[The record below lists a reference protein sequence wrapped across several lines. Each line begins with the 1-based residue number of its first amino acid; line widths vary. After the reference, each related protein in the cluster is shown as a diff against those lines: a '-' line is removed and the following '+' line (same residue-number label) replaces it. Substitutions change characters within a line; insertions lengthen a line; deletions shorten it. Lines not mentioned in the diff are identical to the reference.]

1 MSAAHIGLDIP
12 SQERVFLFSIHL
24 HDKTSIDLCFEG
36 RSSHDKSLI
45 AYDLVC
51 IPHPLLLFVQT
62 LPDLDTEQMLSF
74 EIIMGN
80 KCYGLFKQI
89 CIHYITYNHISKQ
102 IFSPTLYYTIG
113 HYKAA
118 GISL

>member
-89 CIHYITYNHISKQ
+89 CIH
-102 IFSPTLYYTIG
+102 
-113 HYKAA
+113 
-118 GISL
+118 

>member
-1 MSAAHIGLDIP
+1 MSAADIGWDIP
-12 SQERVFLFSIHL
+12 SQERVFLFSIRL
-24 HDKTSIDLCFEG
+24 HDKTSIDLYFEG
-36 RSSHDKSLI
+36 QSSHDKSLI

-89 CIHYITYNHISKQ
+89 CIKN
-102 IFSPTLYYTIG
+102 L
-113 HYKAA
+113 
-118 GISL
+118 